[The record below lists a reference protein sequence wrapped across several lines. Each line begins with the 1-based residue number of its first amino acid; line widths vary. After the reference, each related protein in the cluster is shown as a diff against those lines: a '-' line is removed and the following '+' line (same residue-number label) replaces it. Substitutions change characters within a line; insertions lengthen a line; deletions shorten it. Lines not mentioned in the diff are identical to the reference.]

1 MSHFFLFKMSNLFL
15 DHSSNA
21 GFVGKYWPSNI
32 HINNV
37 EPVKAAKEREL
48 RACRGCQISN
58 GPAVRSQWVWWLRI
72 FLGPNPNIIPSG
84 ADGEEGATWDEG
96 VCGGGRGI
104 RREGKGARRR
114 PSLQL
119 RIVWGNKQ
127 LPRANQSV
135 TARPA
140 AACSNSGRR
149 RRRFEGSSRGGCG
162 AAAFTSLYGRN

>member
-1 MSHFFLFKMSNLFL
+1 MWAFFFFLFKMSNLFL

-72 FLGPNPNIIPSG
+72 FLGPNPNIIPRHEWSG
-84 ADGEEGATWDEG
+84 RGGRSDLRWRGVWWGEGDEEG
-96 VCGGGRGI
+96 
-104 RREGKGARRR
+104 GKGSAST
-114 PSLQL
+114 P
-119 RIVWGNKQ
+119 I
-127 LPRANQSV
+127 
-135 TARPA
+135 PA
-140 AACSNSGRR
+140 AKNSLGQQTTPEGQPIRHCTA
-149 RRRFEGSSRGGCG
+149 GSSMQQQRQEE
-162 AAAFTSLYGRN
+162 AAVWRK